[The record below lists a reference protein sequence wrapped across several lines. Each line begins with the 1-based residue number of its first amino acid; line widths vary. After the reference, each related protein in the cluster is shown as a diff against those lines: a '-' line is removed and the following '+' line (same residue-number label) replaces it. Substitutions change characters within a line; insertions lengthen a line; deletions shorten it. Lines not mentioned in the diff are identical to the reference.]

1 VRFINALIASGYKKI
16 FAFVKRDASNAR
28 KTTRPLTTSAGR
40 NPRMSNAY
48 YAKVHIQ
55 PITKVVYKDLQ
66 KSFFPTLQSKMVA
79 SESQP
84 RNESASIQTRLFQ
97 LGRSYASITRT
108 EGRQPITSQNNQKT
122 QEKMTSPG
130 PDQLVAAAA
139 QVLQYMMK
147 EYMEKMGAM
156 LNSLATLVTKI
167 TQ

>member
-1 VRFINALIASGYKKI
+1 
-16 FAFVKRDASNAR
+16 
-28 KTTRPLTTSAGR
+28 
-40 NPRMSNAY
+40 
-48 YAKVHIQ
+48 
-55 PITKVVYKDLQ
+55 
-66 KSFFPTLQSKMVA
+66 MVA

-167 TQ
+167 TQWPSHFK